1 MTIFSMCFRQ
11 TGVLLLL
18 FTSGP
23 PCGYKS
29 KSALLEW
36 IASEASNMMRV
47 LGDNHYI
54 DGERGQGDASST
66 FFQRITTSVKR
77 SSGEI
82 VQNKPWKAILAFIGT
97 DYHAGDGSPS
107 RLRSWNCFR
116 QVLSEQV
123 ALHARGA
130 PVSTDETDVE
140 HEGQD
145 GEESF
150 AKRARRGIL
159 VRNERLTKIKAASE
173 KKADDQEKRSSLLIN
188 ALTNQVSCHYF
199 IHFERSSWLSSSDQC
214 WSCICPYQNIPN
226 SLPCSQLKFPC
237 VTQAALV
244 EQRLEPGWLS
254 PQEKASKEAN
264 KGTAAFA
271 TAIAESMVNASAN
284 LQSGLMAIAGKT
296 PTQFNSE
303 FEVTS

>member
-1 MTIFSMCFRQ
+1 M
-11 TGVLLLL
+11 
-18 FTSGP
+18 
-23 PCGYKS
+23 
-29 KSALLEW
+29 
-36 IASEASNMMRV
+36 
-47 LGDNHYI
+47 
-54 DGERGQGDASST
+54 
-66 FFQRITTSVKR
+66 
-77 SSGEI
+77 
-82 VQNKPWKAILAFIGT
+82 
-97 DYHAGDGSPS
+97 
-107 RLRSWNCFR
+107 
-116 QVLSEQV
+116 SEQV

-159 VRNERLTKIKAASE
+159 VRNERLAKIKAASE
-173 KKADDQEKRSSLLIN
+173 KKADDQEKRSGLLIN
-188 ALTNQVSCHYF
+188 ALTN
-199 IHFERSSWLSSSDQC
+199 
-214 WSCICPYQNIPN
+214 
-226 SLPCSQLKFPC
+226 
-237 VTQAALV
+237 QAALV

-303 FEVTS
+303 FEVQGEETTASFFSRIPQFNRFDVFLESNGGKIPDGTPVVDFIGYLDTEMKDDECVVAQWAGKFPSLSPIRSAWRTLKKKLRFEVPH